1 MLAMHLLRAE
11 HQIGERQFEQG
22 FHFFHAPAR
31 RRGGSPVRLFAGFAG
46 GNAEE
51 FDSLCVHFGSGW
63 LFWMRLVSCLK
74 LAAHHPRKGDNLSIS
89 SRTLLNIR
97 TIIRQLIPAQPCLLC
112 GSMSQDGL
120 WCDACDISLPY
131 LNTPHCPVC
140 ALPTHAGE
148 VCGHCLSDPPLFSR
162 TTAVF
167 GYSFPL
173 DKLIQNMKYGGQLAL
188 PSAFAKKLVERIDS
202 NNLPDFVIAM
212 PLHPAK
218 LRERGFN
225 QSQLLA
231 AAVARELK
239 LELLTSA
246 CRRLRDTPPQ
256 SALLWKERE
265 KNVRNAFSCD
275 MDLTGKRVALVD
287 DVMTTGASL
296 NALAKAVTKKGAI
309 QISAWTIARTL
320 KTKV

>member
-1 MLAMHLLRAE
+1 
-11 HQIGERQFEQG
+11 
-22 FHFFHAPAR
+22 
-31 RRGGSPVRLFAGFAG
+31 
-46 GNAEE
+46 
-51 FDSLCVHFGSGW
+51 
-63 LFWMRLVSCLK
+63 
-74 LAAHHPRKGDNLSIS
+74 
-89 SRTLLNIR
+89 
-97 TIIRQLIPAQPCLLC
+97 
-112 GSMSQDGL
+112 
-120 WCDACDISLPY
+120 
-131 LNTPHCPVC
+131 
-140 ALPTHAGE
+140 
-148 VCGHCLSDPPLFSR
+148 
-162 TTAVF
+162 
-167 GYSFPL
+167 
-173 DKLIQNMKYGGQLAL
+173 MKYGGQLAL

-239 LELLTSA
+239 IELLTSA